1 MSRANSDDIWIIYA
15 ESDAGHSMFKGSPS
29 AYFLYSRASASA
41 QTAKGYSAEVTRNIE
56 LIFPSRPEMN
66 KYQLSRMH
74 PVHIKARD
82 GEDILCYLSSMPL
95 SPSKGGRIEHLGP
108 SPPLVLVIHGG
119 PQARDSWGYN
129 PLCQFLCSR
138 GFRVLQVNYRGSTG
152 FGARF
157 LRLGMNGQF
166 YKSLQNDIE
175 DAVKYATS
183 NSNTESNDADDD
195 SPARP
200 WGDPNQVA
208 ILGGSFGGYS
218 ALWQITSN
226 PSLYRCAVA
235 ICPISS
241 VGAADRL
248 SKNAFRGSPLIAK
261 YWQRVFGKDV
271 SKKKMVAMRA
281 SPLYHLD
288 GVGDGA
294 SIALYHGE
302 DDPRAPIDHSY
313 NMLRKLKENGVAGEF
328 VAFASEGHG
337 IANRANLLYMY
348 YRIEGFLCRK
358 FGMSVYAVDDVKKFE
373 ENTGTVK
380 WSAEYAK
387 GESKKTV

>member
-1 MSRANSDDIWIIYA
+1 M
-15 ESDAGHSMFKGSPS
+15 
-29 AYFLYSRASASA
+29 
-41 QTAKGYSAEVTRNIE
+41 
-56 LIFPSRPEMN
+56 
-66 KYQLSRMH
+66 
-74 PVHIKARD
+74 
-82 GEDILCYLSSMPL
+82 
-95 SPSKGGRIEHLGP
+95 
-108 SPPLVLVIHGG
+108 
-119 PQARDSWGYN
+119 
-129 PLCQFLCSR
+129 
-138 GFRVLQVNYRGSTG
+138 NYRGSTG

-157 LRLGMNGQF
+157 LRQGMNGQF
-166 YKSLQNDIE
+166 YKSLQNDIV

-183 NSNTESNDADDD
+183 NSDTESNYADEGT
-195 SPARP
+195 PARP
-200 WGDPNQVA
+200 WGDPNKVA

-226 PSLYRCAVA
+226 PTLYRCAVA

-241 VGAADRL
+241 VGAADGL

-261 YWQRVFGKDV
+261 YWHRVFGEDV
-271 SKKKMVAMRA
+271 SKKKMVAKRA

-288 GVGDGA
+288 EVGDGA

-313 NMLRKLKENGVAGEF
+313 NMLRKLKENGVAGEL
-328 VAFASEGHG
+328 VAFTSEGHG

-348 YRIEGFLCRK
+348 YRIEEFLCKK
-358 FGMSVYAVDDVKKFE
+358 FGMSVFDAGDDVKKFE

-387 GESKKTV
+387 GESDNIV